1 MLTARE
7 AAPVRATH
15 LEVQPHWRGVLPP
28 APGPG
33 GWGAGDLPAHFYRR
47 SRRRH
52 GEELVEAEGGALGAP
67 DRGGGGPTVSEQSKA
82 ARLRVL
88 QDSISRVVHIFDY
101 SPKPF
106 LEPADVHGTP

>member
-1 MLTARE
+1 MRRRNRAHGERGGASEGDPLGSAAALAGSATA
-7 AAPVRATH
+7 
-15 LEVQPHWRGVLPP
+15 
-28 APGPG
+28 
-33 GWGAGDLPAHFYRR
+33 GAGPRCPAHFYRR

-101 SPKPF
+101 SPKPC